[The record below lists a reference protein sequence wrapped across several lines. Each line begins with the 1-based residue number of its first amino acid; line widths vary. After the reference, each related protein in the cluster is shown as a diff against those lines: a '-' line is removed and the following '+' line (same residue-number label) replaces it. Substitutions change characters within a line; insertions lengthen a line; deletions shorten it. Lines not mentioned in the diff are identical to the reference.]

1 MSDTRTRLETVRKHC
16 ILHLV
21 CELEHTV
28 HVGLALLP
36 FSTSALNSSSI
47 VYLPQRNA
55 FTLSSLIGKHALTD
69 FSPVQSSR
77 WVLRSTNI
85 WLTLVSPYQ
94 RSRTACAPSVFSRW
108 PR

>member
-1 MSDTRTRLETVRKHC
+1 MSDTRTRLETHKHC
-16 ILHLV
+16 ILHLI

-28 HVGLALLP
+28 HAWL

-47 VYLPQRNA
+47 VYSPQRNA

-94 RSRTACAPSVFSRW
+94 RSRTACAPSVFSRQ